1 MDNDLNAVYGERLP
15 AGFISKNE
23 FYLKII
29 ANVYKDNMMALLIGS
44 GISRQSGIPDW
55 RGLVEEMYRRYLV
68 HRLGYFEN
76 DVKELRDE
84 LIRADLS
91 KSDILPFIK
100 NKELIEIAQYIK
112 PSTPDQS
119 EEDNTQALC
128 ARLVQAIFKERYSEK
143 IAQCAHN
150 DVILGDKEKN
160 GNKTL
165 FELAELICPQ
175 DKTEPMIRDIITYN
189 YDDLLEGALQNT
201 RYNRKL
207 NIVMLTNGKVIKS
220 FNNPALSTVYIY
232 HVHGITPVVNP
243 DIECGPIVLND
254 ESYREMETDAF
265 LWGNHRQVQLF
276 REKPTLIIG
285 FSCED
290 RNFRRLCSIKS
301 CKGSFKPRF
310 ALMQANDFFMGA
322 EELGKGAVCSQE
334 KLTREK
340 QITAATML
348 NIYES
353 YLYDQFGIHV
363 IWVYDAAVHVKRVIR
378 RLREMA
384 AAV

>member
-1 MDNDLNAVYGERLP
+1 M
-15 AGFISKNE
+15 
-23 FYLKII
+23 
-29 ANVYKDNMMALLIGS
+29 
-44 GISRQSGIPDW
+44 
-55 RGLVEEMYRRYLV
+55 
-68 HRLGYFEN
+68 
-76 DVKELRDE
+76 
-84 LIRADLS
+84 
-91 KSDILPFIK
+91 
-100 NKELIEIAQYIK
+100 
-112 PSTPDQS
+112 
-119 EEDNTQALC
+119 
-128 ARLVQAIFKERYSEK
+128 
-143 IAQCAHN
+143 
-150 DVILGDKEKN
+150 
-160 GNKTL
+160 
-165 FELAELICPQ
+165 
-175 DKTEPMIRDIITYN
+175 
-189 YDDLLEGALQNT
+189 
-201 RYNRKL
+201 
-207 NIVMLTNGKVIKS
+207 
-220 FNNPALSTVYIY
+220 
-232 HVHGITPVVNP
+232 
-243 DIECGPIVLND
+243 LND